1 MNQCHEEESEVGMG
15 PSHVKVSVGVS
26 LLVSAA
32 AALVAWGVT
41 WGVTSQR
48 LAATVALLA
57 NARGD
62 LNGQVSLNNA
72 QEAKIAVLG
81 SQYAEIIRRL
91 DAIDRKLE

>member
-1 MNQCHEEESEVGMG
+1 MG
-15 PSHVKVSVGVS
+15 PAHVRVSVGVS

-41 WGVTSQR
+41 WGVYSQR
-48 LAATVALLA
+48 LAATEALLY
-57 NARGD
+57 NAKSE
-62 LNGQVSLNNA
+62 LNGQVTLNNS